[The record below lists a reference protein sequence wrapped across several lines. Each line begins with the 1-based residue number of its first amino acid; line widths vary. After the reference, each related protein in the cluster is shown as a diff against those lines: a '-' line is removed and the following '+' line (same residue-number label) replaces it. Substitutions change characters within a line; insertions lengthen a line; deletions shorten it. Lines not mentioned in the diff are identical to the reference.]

1 MNDHLVQAE
10 NRLVDCL
17 QLAVRGPRRNGMF
30 ALWLLV
36 RVCDDTL
43 APIPLSGRAQRRR
56 LDALEKR
63 LTSLSLPASLR
74 RALIGSIRKLAE
86 GPDETAVTVLQQL
99 VEPANESIGRDAA
112 DAIALA
118 ARSANRTQRLQQRAS
133 K

>member
-17 QLAVRGPRRNGMF
+17 QLAVRGPRRNGLF

-43 APIPLSGRAQRRR
+43 PPIPLSGRAQRRR

-63 LTSLSLPASLR
+63 LSSLSLPASLR
-74 RALIGSIRKLAE
+74 RALISSIRELAE
-86 GPDETAVTVLQQL
+86 GTDETAVTALQQL

-118 ARSANRTQRLQQRAS
+118 VRSASRTQRLQPRAS

>member
-17 QLAVRGPRRNGMF
+17 QLAVRGPRRNGLF

-43 APIPLSGRAQRRR
+43 PPIPLGGRAQRRR

-63 LTSLSLPASLR
+63 LSSLSLPASLR
-74 RALIGSIRKLAE
+74 RALIGSIRELAE
-86 GPDETAVTVLQQL
+86 GTDETVVTVLQQL
-99 VEPANESIGRDAA
+99 VESANESIGQDAG

-118 ARSANRTQRLQQRAS
+118 VRSAKRTQRHQQRAS